1 MSTLELKKRIKG
13 KLEKIDDKQLLEL
26 IYRFMANQEDN
37 SKPYKLTEG
46 QITGIKS
53 GLADLRAGR
62 LISNEDFQK
71 ELETWFA
78 KEK

>member
-13 KLEKIDDKQLLEL
+13 KLEKIDDKQILEL

-53 GLADLRAGR
+53 GLADLKAGR
-62 LISNEDFQK
+62 LISDGDFQK

-78 KEK
+78 TEK